1 MDFDPGQPIWLQ
13 LVREF
18 TRRIGTGEWPA
29 GHRVPSVRDLA
40 GELGVNPNT
49 VQRALAEL
57 ERTRLAVAERT
68 AGRFVT
74 TDRTLITDTQFGLAQ
89 TAADAYIA
97 QAQGLRLTPDAA
109 LALIS
114 QRWTATGTTG
124 ETNNLAGSPLA
135 RAAVSPSGT
144 AAEHTSHTP
153 DPSREENR

>member
-18 TRRIGTGEWPA
+18 TRRIATGDWPA

-40 GELGVNPNT
+40 AELGVNPNT

-74 TDRTLITDTQFGLAQ
+74 TDAALIADAQ
-89 TAADAYIA
+89 LGSAQAAADAYVA
-97 QAQGLRLTPDAA
+97 QARGLRLDQDAA
-109 LALIS
+109 LALVAR
-114 QRWTATGTTG
+114 RWH
-124 ETNNLAGSPLA
+124 LGSP
-135 RAAVSPSGT
+135 T
-144 AAEHTSHTP
+144 
-153 DPSREENR
+153 DPSTITEENR

>member
-18 TRRIGTGEWPA
+18 TRRIATGEWPA

-40 GELGVNPNT
+40 GEFGVNPNT

-74 TDRTLITDTQFGLAQ
+74 NDDVLITGAQLGLAQ
-89 TAADAYIA
+89 AAADAYVA
-97 QAQGLRLTPDAA
+97 QAQGLRLSPDAA
-109 LALIS
+109 LALIA
-114 QRWTATGTTG
+114 QRWTASGPRNQTT
-124 ETNNLAGSPLA
+124 
-135 RAAVSPSGT
+135 
-144 AAEHTSHTP
+144 
-153 DPSREENR
+153 DPSPEENR